1 MEFLKRYKYFFTV
14 VGLIALI
21 LTIIYGLYSAEKL
34 FLAVS
39 LPWLAQN
46 SFFAMTLFPQ
56 KFEHLPLAF
65 VIFQAL
71 FTAMLFAELFEDF
84 TDDCHFE
91 GSSSEFRVILISKLI
106 ALITIPFLLALIVV
120 SIFILLAILG
130 VIVIA
135 TNLIR
140 DMVKFA
146 WSLISTKKIKPF
158 V

>member
-1 MEFLKRYKYFFTV
+1 MEFLKRYKFFFAV
-14 VGLIALI
+14 IGQIALI
-21 LTIIYGLYSAEKL
+21 LAGVYGLYSAEKW

-46 SFFAMTLFPQ
+46 SFFAMTLIPQ

-71 FTAMLFAELFEDF
+71 FTAMIFAELFEDF

-106 ALITIPFLLALIVV
+106 ASITIPFLLALTVV
-120 SIFILLAILG
+120 SMFIPLAILG

-140 DMVKFA
+140 DTVKFA
-146 WSLISTKKIKPF
+146 CSFIYTKKIKPF